1 MKRMIALETIVS
13 LLALLFLYT
22 GVAKLYGFTQFAY
35 DMHNQPFPH
44 WLSDLLTAYLPY
56 IEIVI
61 VISLYIP
68 AFSIPLKSQRF
79 GLTRT
84 LNIPLTRKAGLYASA
99 VIMFGFTIYTALVLF
114 HYFPRV
120 PCSCGGVIRHLSWT
134 QHLFFN
140 LFFFGLAITGIWLHT
155 KKPGNFDSPPAINSF
170 A

>member
-22 GVAKLYGFTQFAY
+22 GVAKLYGFSQFAY

-44 WLSDLLTAYLPY
+44 WLSDWLSGYLPY
-56 IEIVI
+56 IEIAI
-61 VISLYIP
+61 ALSLYLP
-68 AFSIPLKSQRF
+68 ALRIPLKFPSLGF
-79 GLTRT
+79 ART
-84 LNIPLTRKAGLYASA
+84 LNIPSTRKAGLYTSA
-99 VIMFGFTIYTALVLF
+99 VIMLGFTIYTALVLF

-140 LFFFGLAITGIWLHT
+140 LFFLGLATTGIWLHM
-155 KKPGNFDSPPAINSF
+155 KKPGNLDSSPAINSF